1 MIPIYEEHLANNL
14 LLRTVR
20 DERDIERFAAFHTM
34 VNDATQGQT
43 CANLLRH
50 HPTITPADFLLVED
64 TQSNAIVSTVCLIP
78 WSCRYEEIACQVAM
92 LEMVATHPAYR
103 QRGLVRILIE
113 HFHQLVKQRQ
123 FNLSIIEGIPYY
135 YRQYGYAYAGD
146 HWRYDAL
153 PVARIPAL
161 PTASERYNFRP
172 ATVADIPLLVQLYA
186 RNMAAVQVAT
196 LRDAAYWHFL
206 LAQEQYP
213 VEVIEDR
220 QQGQTVGYLCPLTQ
234 PDRQSSR
241 VIESSIE
248 SAEVGWAVLARL
260 KATTTGEIQ
269 VGWPE
274 SNALVRLLRSLGST
288 SAPPDQWLLRLPDVA
303 HFLLHIGP
311 VLERRLAASAYAGLT
326 MDLTINLFRQAF
338 RLGFVA
344 GKLQYAAALGFVDAS
359 MGADGGDLCI
369 PPDAFVRLL
378 FGYRTLTELSDAWPD
393 LVVKP
398 ARRHLFDILFPK
410 MNGYFWMPYL
420 YWGATQ

>member
-1 MIPIYEEHLANNL
+1 MIPMYEERLADNL
-14 LLRTVR
+14 RLRTVR

-64 TQSNAIVSTVCLIP
+64 EQNNAIVSTVCLIP
-78 WSCRYEEIACQVAM
+78 WSCRYEEITCQVAM

-103 QRGLVRILIE
+103 RRGLVRTLIE
-113 HFHQLVKQRQ
+113 HFHQLVKQRN
-123 FNLSIIEGIPYY
+123 FDFSIIEGIPYY

-153 PVARIPAL
+153 PVGHIPAV
-161 PTASERYNFRP
+161 PAAERYSFRP
-172 ATVADIPLLVQLYA
+172 ATVTDIPTLVQLYV

-196 LRDAAYWHFL
+196 QRDAAYWHFL
-206 LAQEQYP
+206 LTHEQYP
-213 VEVIEDR
+213 IELIEDR
-220 QQGQTVGYLCPLTQ
+220 QQRQTVGYLCPLTQ
-234 PDRQSSR
+234 PERQSSR

-248 SAEVGWAVLARL
+248 NAEVAWAVLARL

-269 VGWPE
+269 IGWPE
-274 SNALVRLLRSLGST
+274 SNTLVRLARTLGST

-303 HFLLHIGP
+303 RFLTRLGP

-326 MDLTINLFRQAF
+326 VDLIINLYRQAF
-338 RLGFVA
+338 RIGFVA
-344 GKLQYAAALGFVDAS
+344 GKLQYVAELGFVDAS

-393 LVVKP
+393 LVIKP
-398 ARRHLFDILFPK
+398 AKRHLFDILFPK
-410 MNGYFWMPYL
+410 LNFYFWMPYL
-420 YWGATQ
+420 YWGATP

>member
-1 MIPIYEEHLANNL
+1 MTPVYEERLANQL

-20 DERDIERFAAFHTM
+20 DERDIDRFAAFHTM

-64 TQSNAIVSTVCLIP
+64 EQNNAIVSTVCLIP
-78 WSCRYEEIACQVAM
+78 WSCRYEEITCRVAM

-103 QRGLVRILIE
+103 QRGLVRTLIE

-123 FNLSIIEGIPYY
+123 FDLSIIEGIPYY

-153 PVARIPAL
+153 PVGHIPAV
-161 PTASERYNFRP
+161 PMASARYGFRP
-172 ATVADIPLLVQLYA
+172 ATVDDIPVLVQLYA
-186 RNMAAVQVAT
+186 RNMAAVQAAT

-206 LAQEQYP
+206 LTHQQYP
-213 VEVIEDR
+213 VELIED
-220 QQGQTVGYLCPLTQ
+220 QQQEQVVGYFCTLTQ
-234 PDRQSSR
+234 PNQQSSR
-241 VIESSIE
+241 VIESSLDN
-248 SAEVGWAVLARL
+248 AEVAWAVLARL
-260 KATTTGEIQ
+260 KSMTTGEVQ
-269 VGWPE
+269 MGWPE
-274 SNALVRLLRSLGST
+274 SNTLVRLARTLGST
-288 SAPPDQWLLRLPDVA
+288 TAPPDQWLLRLPDVA

-311 VLERRLAASAYAGLT
+311 VLERRLAASAYSGLT
-326 MDLTINLFRQAF
+326 VDLTINLFRQAF

-344 GKLQYAAALGFVDAS
+344 GKLQSVDAIGFVDAS

-378 FGYRTLTELSDAWPD
+378 FGYRTLAELSDAWPD
-393 LVVKP
+393 LVIKP
-398 ARRHLFDILFPK
+398 AKRHLFDILFPP
-410 MNGYFWMPYL
+410 MNFYFWMPYL
-420 YWGATQ
+420 SYGAA